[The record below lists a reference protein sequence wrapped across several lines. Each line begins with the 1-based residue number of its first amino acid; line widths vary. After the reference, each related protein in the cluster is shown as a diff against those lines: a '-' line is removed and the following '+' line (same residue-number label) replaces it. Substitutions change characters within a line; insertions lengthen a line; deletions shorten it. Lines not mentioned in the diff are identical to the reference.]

1 MAILIIEDDEG
12 VRESIAEMLRDEG
25 YEVDVVPD
33 GERAI
38 EYLQSRPPP
47 TLILLDL
54 LMPTMDGAQFCARQ
68 RANSEWASIPVVV
81 MSARRDTAERARSI
95 GAAAWLTKPMHFEE
109 LLHVIQ
115 NRAITAGSG
124 GGVVTGV
131 VLHESSPSE
140 SGPH

>member
-25 YEVDVVPD
+25 YDVDVVPD

-38 EYLQSRPPP
+38 EYLGCRSPP

-68 RANSEWASIPVVV
+68 RANSEWARIPVVV

-115 NRAITAGSG
+115 NRAVTAGS

-131 VLHESSPSE
+131 VMHESSPGE